1 VEQKKFKTIE
11 EAVEWLENQMI
22 KAVVM
27 EQHLLQLNYID
38 EAVDKSDLKDAI
50 ELIDY
55 IKAKK

>member
-1 VEQKKFKTIE
+1 MENKKFKTIE

-27 EQHLLQLNYID
+27 EQHLIQLKYID
-38 EAVDKSDLKDAI
+38 EAVEKSNLKDAI

>member
-1 VEQKKFKTIE
+1 MEQKKFKTIE

>member
-1 VEQKKFKTIE
+1 MEHKKFKNIE

-22 KAVVM
+22 KVVVM
-27 EQHLLQLNYID
+27 EQHLLQLKYID
-38 EAVDKSDLKDAI
+38 EAVEKSDLKDAV

>member
-1 VEQKKFKTIE
+1 MEHKKFKNIE

-27 EQHLLQLNYID
+27 EQHLLQLKYID
-38 EAVDKSDLKDAI
+38 DAVEKSDLKDAV

>member
-1 VEQKKFKTIE
+1 MEHKKFKTIE

-27 EQHLLQLNYID
+27 EHHQLQLNYID
-38 EAVDKSDLKDAI
+38 DAVEKSDLKDAV